1 VEDPQEIQGLVEKR
15 RVQILVVGIPYSRDG
30 SIGEQ
35 ARRIQKFAN
44 RLAKALGLPLEYV
57 DERLTS
63 FQAEQMLLAEN
74 RSPSYNRGLVDRKA
88 ASIILQQW
96 LDDRRLKTGKNLEV

>member
-1 VEDPQEIQGLVEKR
+1 
-15 RVQILVVGIPYSRDG
+15 
-30 SIGEQ
+30 
-35 ARRIQKFAN
+35 
-44 RLAKALGLPLEYV
+44 
-57 DERLTS
+57 
-63 FQAEQMLLAEN
+63 MLLAEN